1 MIFGRFWIEIKF
13 KVDNIHFLLL
23 TLSSNNG
30 HPLQRVDLTLKL
42 IIELIMQFR
51 KYHKTAT
58 HLKSSMTMI
67 KNANGKNPNHDSD
80 LNSALWFK
88 RWLS

>member
-1 MIFGRFWIEIKF
+1 MIFWRFWIEIKF
-13 KVDNIHFLLL
+13 KIDNIHFLLL

-30 HPLQRVDLTLKL
+30 HPLQRVDLTLEL

-58 HLKSSMTMI
+58 HLKSSMSQNAWSKMHTVKTLIMI
-67 KNANGKNPNHDSD
+67 VI
-80 LNSALWFK
+80 
-88 RWLS
+88 